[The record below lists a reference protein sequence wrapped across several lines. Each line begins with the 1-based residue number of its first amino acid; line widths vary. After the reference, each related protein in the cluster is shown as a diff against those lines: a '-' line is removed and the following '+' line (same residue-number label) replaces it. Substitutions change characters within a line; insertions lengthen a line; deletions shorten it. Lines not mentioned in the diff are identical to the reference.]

1 MVIGFCQLG
10 YEGDCGVDRDTLSSS
25 TIQLLYSASQPSWQP
40 RSLTIWLME
49 RCFSPVF
56 VDRSSH
62 WLVLP
67 TPGVPVTIILGWVLG
82 IFEFVVALVELQ
94 F

>member
-1 MVIGFCQLG
+1 
-10 YEGDCGVDRDTLSSS
+10 
-25 TIQLLYSASQPSWQP
+25 
-40 RSLTIWLME
+40 ME

-94 F
+94 YWQAKNCALLYRLDKQLLGFIILGFEAG